1 MNEAIKILRAVQG
14 SAQADGSADVGR
26 ISFRLSG
33 SPERRWLE
41 LFEASK
47 GKGFTTEE
55 RNNEFVMHIEC
66 QPGEVAAKRDAALAL
81 VADVNER
88 RRGEV
93 AQQHAASRARNDRKR
108 SVEDAL
114 NRELEALKFE

>member
-1 MNEAIKILRAVQG
+1 
-14 SAQADGSADVGR
+14 
-26 ISFRLSG
+26 
-33 SPERRWLE
+33 
-41 LFEASK
+41 
-47 GKGFTTEE
+47 
-55 RNNEFVMHIEC
+55 MHIEC
-66 QPGEVAAKRDAALAL
+66 QPGEVSAKRDAALAL